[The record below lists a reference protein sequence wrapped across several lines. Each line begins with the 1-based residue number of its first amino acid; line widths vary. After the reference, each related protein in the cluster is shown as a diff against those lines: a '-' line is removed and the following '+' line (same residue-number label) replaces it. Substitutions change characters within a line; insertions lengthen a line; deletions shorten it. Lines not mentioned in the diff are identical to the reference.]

1 MIPLSLRLVL
11 KTVHPAGE
19 WKEIYV
25 LNLSAPYSLIEM
37 QARARIPPGR
47 VLWVCSP
54 PDLSQPSTYRLGG
67 TFGAIIRSGM
77 LRDSPQ
83 ERQLMHRV
91 GHIL

>member
-37 QARARIPPGR
+37 QARAQVTR
-47 VLWVCSP
+47 
-54 PDLSQPSTYRLGG
+54 
-67 TFGAIIRSGM
+67 
-77 LRDSPQ
+77 
-83 ERQLMHRV
+83 
-91 GHIL
+91 